1 MNNPFGFEGNYE
13 KLEVIGDSL
22 LDYMVNSNLIKFTL
36 LGKFIKEERIKKMK
50 EMVDKTEYF
59 NPFDAHQAKSML
71 VKNSFLAKWI
81 CLFNIQKYVLYYD
94 PSTMRRRI
102 EGEVSDKKKTPS
114 PPKLDLKGKK
124 KRI

>member
-81 CLFNIQKYVLYYD
+81 CLFNI
-94 PSTMRRRI
+94 
-102 EGEVSDKKKTPS
+102 
-114 PPKLDLKGKK
+114 
-124 KRI
+124 